1 MHRSASRTALAGR
14 FQLDYRT
21 NRHASH
27 GVLPAWL
34 GVLRSAAKARGIDYQ
49 PVAVRGWLSGADLIA
64 AVRSLGGEVHPA
76 EPFHHWILEA
86 RFTGRAK
93 VLKRQAPEL
102 VHDRVAVSDFLG
114 VVEIV
119 LDERRYVALRT
130 DQQTD
135 NLTVDAAL
143 VLGGPTLEETLAL
156 ASRIKR
162 AHQDLYASELV
173 PCGTAATPSIASRVT
188 EEELVLP
195 QEFKRDLL
203 EYTDNFW
210 RSAAICTELGV
221 AATRGVLFVGAPG
234 TGKTH
239 TVRHLLGRYENCR
252 RFVYVAESNGRSRHA
267 AGFRE
272 MVDMVSESEQ
282 PAIVVLEDLDRI
294 CESGTVTPEFLLNVL
309 DGLLQPQVPVLWLA
323 TSNDPT
329 DLAENILDR
338 PGRFDRIFV
347 FPMPELEERA
357 RLVARYSPWP
367 VDNSTIEDIAR
378 GSHGLSG
385 AHLKEVCY
393 AAALASAEQP
403 ASYGSA
409 LEAELARVSKQSKK
423 ARDYA
428 SVLQSMRVGFGV

>member
-1 MHRSASRTALAGR
+1 M
-14 FQLDYRT
+14 DYRT

-27 GVLPAWL
+27 GVLPEWL
-34 GVLRSAAKARGIDYQ
+34 DVLRSAAKARGIDYQ

-64 AVRSLGGEVHPA
+64 AIRSLGGEVHPA

-173 PCGTAATPSIASRVT
+173 PCGTAATPSIASQVT

-210 RSAAICTELGV
+210 RSAAICAQLGI

-252 RFVYVAESNGRSRHA
+252 RFVYVAESSGSRYA

-329 DLAENILDR
+329 GLAENILDR

-347 FPMPELEERA
+347 FPYPEFEERS

-367 VDNSTIEDIAR
+367 VDNAVIQRIATQ
-378 GSHGLSG
+378 SHGLTG

-393 AAALASAEQP
+393 AAALASAEEP
-403 ASYGSA
+403 KRYASA
-409 LEAELARVSKQSKK
+409 LGTELDRVTQQSK
-423 ARDYA
+423 
-428 SVLQSMRVGFGV
+428 